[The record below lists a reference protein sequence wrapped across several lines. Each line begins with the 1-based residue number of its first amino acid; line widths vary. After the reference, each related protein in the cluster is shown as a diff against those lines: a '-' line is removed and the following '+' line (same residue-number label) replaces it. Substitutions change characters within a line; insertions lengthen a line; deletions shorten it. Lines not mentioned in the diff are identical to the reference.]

1 MTSHRAPALW
11 FVAGAVLAACAAAV
25 TLGARAGA
33 LVLAATLLA
42 AAVARAVR
50 GGRRPEGLAVR
61 AAWFDVLVLVGLA
74 VAIALL
80 QRSPGV

>member
-11 FVAGAVLAACAAAV
+11 FVAAAVLVACAAAV
-25 TLGARAGA
+25 GLGARAAA

-61 AAWFDVLVLVGLA
+61 SAWVDVMVLVVLA
-74 VAIALL
+74 LAIALL